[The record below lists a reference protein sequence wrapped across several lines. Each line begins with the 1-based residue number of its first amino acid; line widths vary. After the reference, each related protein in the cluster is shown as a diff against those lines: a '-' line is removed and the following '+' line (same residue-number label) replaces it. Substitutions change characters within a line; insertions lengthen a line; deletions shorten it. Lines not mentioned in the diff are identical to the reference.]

1 MYKRKIESE
10 KKIEAAE
17 AYQREEGSAREIMK
31 RLKISKSV
39 FQAWVR
45 NHNTFGQN
53 GLPDKAKAK
62 HYPKEVK
69 TAAVQEYWK
78 RLSGLPISSSLSKHN
93 AGCIKKTRIP
103 FFEILA
109 DWFCYFDC
117 LLDGEQFTFP
127 ESCSSLYVYGLS
139 RSADLLLPHSFAV
152 VVARFPIARFAA
164 DGVED
169 IPAEEQHDIQ
179 QAEHDG
185 HPRGCAADD
194 EIIQI

>member
-1 MYKRKIESE
+1 MYKRKIEPE

-17 AYQREEGSAREIMK
+17 AYRREEGSAREIMK

-39 FQAWVR
+39 FQEWVR
-45 NHNTFGQN
+45 NYNTFGRN
-53 GLPDKAKAK
+53 GLLDKATAK

-78 RLSGLPISSSLSKHN
+78 RLSGLPISGSLSKHN

-117 LLDGEQFTFP
+117 LLDGEQLTFP

-152 VVARFPIARFAA
+152 VIARFPIA
-164 DGVED
+164 
-169 IPAEEQHDIQ
+169 
-179 QAEHDG
+179 
-185 HPRGCAADD
+185 
-194 EIIQI
+194 

>member
-1 MYKRKIESE
+1 MYKRKIEPE

-17 AYQREEGSAREIMK
+17 AYRREEGSAKEIMK
-31 RLKISKSV
+31 RLKISKAL
-39 FQAWVR
+39 FQEWVR
-45 NHNTFGQN
+45 NYNTFGRN
-53 GLPDKAKAK
+53 GLLDKATAK

-117 LLDGEQFTFP
+117 LPDRE
-127 ESCSSLYVYGLS
+127 
-139 RSADLLLPHSFAV
+139 
-152 VVARFPIARFAA
+152 RFRNSTTAS
-164 DGVED
+164 
-169 IPAEEQHDIQ
+169 
-179 QAEHDG
+179 
-185 HPRGCAADD
+185 
-194 EIIQI
+194 

>member
-1 MYKRKIESE
+1 MYKRNIEPE

-17 AYQREEGSAREIMK
+17 AYRREEVSAKEIMK
-31 RLKISKSV
+31 RLKISKAL
-39 FQAWVR
+39 FQEWVR
-45 NHNTFGQN
+45 NYNTFGRN
-53 GLPDKAKAK
+53 GLLDKATAK

-117 LLDGEQFTFP
+117 LPDRERFRNSTTASYFCVCCLGNSPQIPEACFFPVMPLFVYLQF
-127 ESCSSLYVYGLS
+127 L
-139 RSADLLLPHSFAV
+139 
-152 VVARFPIARFAA
+152 
-164 DGVED
+164 
-169 IPAEEQHDIQ
+169 
-179 QAEHDG
+179 
-185 HPRGCAADD
+185 
-194 EIIQI
+194 